1 MRKLILGLCA
11 AALLGGCTAA
21 KNLYHTETAKDWC
34 RREVETANMPSVRE
48 TASARAERLSRIQ
61 VEYDQCMT
69 EKLSVLE

>member
-34 RREVETANMPSVRE
+34 RREVETAQQTVLGLVRTMLE
-48 TASARAERLSRIQ
+48 EERIQ
-61 VEYDQCMT
+61 VAQEEED
-69 EKLSVLE
+69 LI

>member
-1 MRKLILGLCA
+1 MKKLILGLCA

-34 RREVETANMPSVRE
+34 RREAQTAHMPSVHER
-48 TASARAERLSRIQ
+48 ASARAERLSRIR